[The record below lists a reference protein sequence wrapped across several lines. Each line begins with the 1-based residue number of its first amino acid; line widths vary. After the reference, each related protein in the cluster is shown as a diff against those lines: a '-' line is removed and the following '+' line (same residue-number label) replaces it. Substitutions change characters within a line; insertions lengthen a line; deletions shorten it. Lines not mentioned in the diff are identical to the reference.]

1 MIWISIGLLVA
12 GIFLSAFFSGSETG
26 FYRVSRFRLVLSSL
40 DGDRISRYL
49 LWLINNPSLFVAT
62 TLIGNNVA
70 NYLTSLAIVLLTR
83 SVSDSSLLE
92 MAAPVLMSPL
102 LFVYGELLP
111 KNLFFQAPNRLLK
124 LAGPLFLIF
133 AALFAPAVAV
143 LWALSRLLEKSLGQ
157 SPDRVQLT
165 LARKELGQLFDEGQ
179 ELGILQ
185 ASQRRLSQNFSAVA
199 STPVAQVCTPIAK
212 AHSLFETATVGDA
225 RKLAARKQLPDI
237 PVVQKK
243 TNKVIGFVRTIDVLL
258 RDVDD
263 EAASREPL
271 GDILPIAK
279 IRGEELVA
287 EALLGMQASHQTLAL
302 VTGRAGRPIG
312 LLSIDQLTNPL
323 LQGNVGS
330 LRLKD

>member
-1 MIWISIGLLVA
+1 MILLSIVMLLC

-40 DGDRISRYL
+40 DGDRISRNL

-83 SVSDSSLLE
+83 HVSSSSLLE
-92 MAAPVLMSPL
+92 MVAPVLMSPL

-133 AALFAPAVAV
+133 SVLFAPAVAV
-143 LWALSRLLEKSLGQ
+143 LWALSRVLEKALGQ
-157 SPDRVQLT
+157 SPDRVRTT
-165 LARKELGQLFDEGQ
+165 LARKELGQLFEEGQ
-179 ELGILQ
+179 EVGVLQ
-185 ASQRRLSQNFSAVA
+185 PSQRLLSENFAAVA
-199 STPVAQVCTPIAK
+199 STPVSQVCTPIAR
-212 AHSLFETATVGDA
+212 ANVLPESATLADA
-225 RKLAARKQLPDI
+225 RKLALRKQLPDL
-237 PVVQKK
+237 PVMQKR
-243 TNKVIGFVRTIDVLL
+243 TSRVIGYVRTIDVLL

-263 EAASREPL
+263 DAAATEPI
-271 GDILPIAK
+271 GDILPLTK
-279 IRGEELVA
+279 IQGAELVA
-287 EALLGMQASHQTLAL
+287 EALMRMQAGRQTLAI
-302 VTGRAGRPIG
+302 VVNRIGKPIG

-323 LQGNVGS
+323 LQGKLGS
-330 LRLKD
+330 LRR